1 MTAEMRYWE
10 HYNEINGAVF
20 DHKIANVVV
29 QQFPSVSSKNLKIG
43 GQRSDILLVVFAV
56 CAKC

>member
-1 MTAEMRYWE
+1 MRYWE